1 MEEAP
6 ALWRLLEKRRTAP
19 RLLKKRDPSEL
30 PRMEMAGP
38 GLRFRTSRRV
48 TPDPSAESSSTNP
61 GKLINY
67 NKAESMQARSP
78 SMHCER
84 PSEKLLSPRIS
95 GAHD

>member
-38 GLRFRTSRRV
+38 GLRFGTSRKIN
-48 TPDPSAESSSTNP
+48 PDPSAESSSTNP

-67 NKAESMQARSP
+67 NKAESMQTRSR
-78 SMHCER
+78 STR
-84 PSEKLLSPRIS
+84 VS
-95 GAHD
+95 GP